1 LKNYKLLSKKIK
13 TCKNNCIFCFIKQL
27 PENLRPS
34 LYVNDD
40 DYLLSFTYGNF
51 ITLTNVTEKDLDK
64 IIKYRLE
71 PLYVSIHSLDR
82 NIRKVIFNNK
92 KNISGPENLKIL
104 DRNDIRTNIQIVL
117 CPGINDGRDLM
128 ETLFALVSDFK
139 NILSI
144 GIVPVGVTKF
154 NKNSKIKPYTGEKA
168 SEIINKI
175 NSFKKSHRS
184 LKKSVNIFL
193 SDEFYIL
200 AGIDFPGYKYYR
212 DFYQIEN
219 GIGKSTVF
227 LKEIDEQMKFTHV
240 DKFKCGE
247 GPILIITS
255 EYGKKVVDRSLDNI
269 AKKSK
274 TAGKKIVSCVKVL
287 EVENKFL
294 GGNIKVTGLLSGHDI
309 KSALGEENIERFKKI
324 LIPAG
329 IFNEEN
335 LTIDDFNRKDIE
347 EINGRIKIISEDGH
361 SFIKEINNLLI
372 KL

>member
-1 LKNYKLLSKKIK
+1 M
-13 TCKNNCIFCFIKQL
+13 
-27 PENLRPS
+27 
-34 LYVNDD
+34 NDD
-40 DYLLSFTYGNF
+40 DYVFSFMHGNF
-51 ITLTNVTEKDLDK
+51 ITLTNLTEKDLRK

-82 NIRKVIFNNK
+82 NIRNVIFNNK

-117 CPGINDGRDLM
+117 CPGINDGRDLL
-128 ETLFALVSDFK
+128 ETLLTLVSDFK

-175 NSFKKSHRS
+175 NSFKRNHKF
-184 LKKSVNIFL
+184 LKKTENIFL

-200 AGIDFPGYKYYR
+200 AGFDFPVYKYYG
-212 DFYQIEN
+212 DFCQIEN

-227 LKEIDEQMKFTHV
+227 LKEIDEQIKLSYV
-240 DKFKCGE
+240 DKFKSVK
-247 GPILIITS
+247 GPVLVITS
-255 EYGKKVVDRSLDNI
+255 EYGKNVIDRSLDNI

-294 GGNIKVTGLLSGHDI
+294 GGNIKVAGLLSGQDI
-309 KSALGEENIERFKKI
+309 KSALGEENTERFKKI
-324 LIPAG
+324 LIPEE

-335 LTIDDFNRKDIE
+335 LTIDDFHRKDIE
-347 EINGRIKIISEDGH
+347 EINSRIKIIPEDGH
-361 SFIKEINNLLI
+361 SFIGEIIN
-372 KL
+372 

>member
-1 LKNYKLLSKKIK
+1 M
-13 TCKNNCIFCFIKQL
+13 
-27 PENLRPS
+27 
-34 LYVNDD
+34 
-40 DYLLSFTYGNF
+40 YGNF
-51 ITLTNVTEKDLDK
+51 ITLTNLTENDLSK

-82 NIRKVIFNNK
+82 NIRNVIFNNK

-117 CPGINDGRDLM
+117 CPGINDGSDLL
-128 ETLFALVSDFK
+128 ETLLTLVSDFK

-154 NKNSKIKPYTGEKA
+154 NKNSKIKPYNGKKA

-175 NSFKKSHRS
+175 KSFKRIHGSFKNTE
-184 LKKSVNIFL
+184 NIFL
-193 SDEFYIL
+193 SDEFYVL
-200 AGIDFPGYKYYR
+200 AGFDFPAYKHYR

-219 GIGKSTVF
+219 GIGKSIVF
-227 LKEIDEQMKFTHV
+227 LQEIDEQMKLSHV
-240 DKFKCGE
+240 DKIKSSK

-255 EYGKKVVDRSLDNI
+255 EYGKNVINKSMDNI

-294 GGNIKVTGLLSGHDI
+294 GGNIKVTGLLSGQDI
-309 KSALGEENIERFKKI
+309 KSALCKEVTGIFKKI
-324 LIPAG
+324 LIPEE
-329 IFNEEN
+329 IFNEDN
-335 LTIDDFNRKDIE
+335 LTIDDFNRKDIKG
-347 EINGRIKIISEDGH
+347 INSRIKIIPEDGH
-361 SFIKEINNLLI
+361 SFIREIIN
-372 KL
+372 

>member
-27 PENLRPS
+27 PGNLRPS

-51 ITLTNVTEKDLDK
+51 ITLTNVTDKDLDN

-71 PLYVSIHSLDR
+71 PLYVSIHSMNRD
-82 NIRKVIFNNK
+82 IRKIIFNNK

-104 DRNDIRTNIQIVL
+104 DRNDIRTNIQVVL
-117 CPGINDGRDLM
+117 CPGINDGMDLM
-128 ETLFALVSDFK
+128 ETLLTLTRDFR

-154 NKNSKIKPYTGEKA
+154 NKNSNIKPYTSEDA

-175 NSFKKSHRS
+175 NSFKKSHRY

-200 AGIDFPGYKYYR
+200 AGIEFPGYRYYR

-219 GIGKSTVF
+219 GIGKSTFF
-227 LKEIDEQMKFTHV
+227 LKEIDERMKFTHA
-240 DKFKCGE
+240 DKFECGE
-247 GPILIITS
+247 GPVLLITS
-255 EYGKKVVDRSLDNI
+255 EYGKKVIDRSLENI

-274 TAGKKIVSCVKVL
+274 TAGEKIVSCVKVL

-294 GGNIKVTGLLSGHDI
+294 GGNIKVTGLLSGQDI
-309 KSALGEENIERFKKI
+309 KSALDEENIGRFKEI
-324 LIPAG
+324 LIPEG

-335 LTIDDFNRKDIE
+335 LTIDDFNRRDIE
-347 EINGRIKIISEDGH
+347 EISSRIKIISEDGH

>member
-1 LKNYKLLSKKIK
+1 MK
-13 TCKNNCIFCFIKQL
+13 
-27 PENLRPS
+27 
-34 LYVNDD
+34 DD
-40 DYLLSFTYGNF
+40 DYLLSFMYGNF
-51 ITLTNVTEKDLDK
+51 ITLTNVTEKDLSK

-71 PLYVSIHSLDR
+71 PLYVSIHSLDKD
-82 NIRKVIFNNK
+82 IRKIIFNNK
-92 KNISGPENLKIL
+92 KNTSGPENLKIL
-104 DRNDIRTNIQIVL
+104 DRNNIKTNIQIVL
-117 CPGINDGRDLM
+117 CPGINDGKDLDI
-128 ETLFALVSDFK
+128 TLLALISDFK

-154 NKNSKIKPYTGEKA
+154 NKNSKIRPYTGENALK
-168 SEIINKI
+168 IINKI
-175 NSFKKSHRS
+175 NDFKKKHRS

-200 AGIDFPGYKYYR
+200 AGIDFPEYKYYG

-227 LKEIDEQMKFTHV
+227 LKEIDEEIKFDQFA
-240 DKFKCGE
+240 DKSGSDK
-247 GPILIITS
+247 GPILVVTS
-255 EYGKKVVDRSLDNI
+255 EYGKKVIDRSLDNL

-294 GGNIKVTGLLSGHDI
+294 GGNIKVTGLLSGQDI
-309 KSALGEENIERFKKI
+309 KSTLCEENTKKFGKI
-324 LIPAG
+324 LVPAG

-361 SFIKEINNLLI
+361 SIIREIIN
-372 KL
+372 